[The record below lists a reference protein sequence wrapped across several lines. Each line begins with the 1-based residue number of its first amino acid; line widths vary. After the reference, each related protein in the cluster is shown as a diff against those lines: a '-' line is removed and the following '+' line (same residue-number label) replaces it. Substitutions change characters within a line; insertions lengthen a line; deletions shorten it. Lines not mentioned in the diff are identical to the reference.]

1 MKVIAGIQTALQ
13 NHLTLCRDI
22 LLLVEQEAQMLRA
35 GDISQHFQFY
45 QAKKTLLGR
54 LDESVNGI
62 KSRRKEWQELPAAE
76 RSQCGEV
83 EALLRRNQ
91 DLIMKI
97 IVLDREN
104 EQNLL
109 RRGLVPPR
117 HLPSPN
123 RQRPHFVAELYRRQC
138 PG

>member
-1 MKVIAGIQTALQ
+1 MKVIAELRAALDQ
-13 NHLTLCRDI
+13 HLLLCREI
-22 LLLVEQEAQMLRA
+22 LVLVEQESQALRESD
-35 GDISQHFQFY
+35 GSRQFEFY

-54 LDESVNGI
+54 LDDSVNLI
-62 KSRRKEWQELPAAE
+62 KSRRRDWQNLPADE
-76 RSQCGEV
+76 RGHQAEV
-83 EALLRRNQ
+83 EPLLRQNQ

-123 RQRPHFVAELYRRQC
+123 RQRPHFVADLYRRQC
-138 PG
+138 QS